1 VQIVTEHEEL
11 MSSKTTPDA
20 DHDKFKAICVK
31 IREYMMEIT
40 ELKKLD
46 TPEVQQIFILKSL
59 FYNIIFFRPR
69 RKLDGKRWRCACS
82 LWR

>member
-1 VQIVTEHEEL
+1 VTEHEEA

-20 DHDKFKAICVK
+20 DHNKFKAICVK
-31 IREYMMEIT
+31 IKEYMMEIT

-46 TPEVQQIFILKSL
+46 TPEVQRLLFFKTPVFDNFI
-59 FYNIIFFRPR
+59 FRPR
-69 RKLDGKRWRCACS
+69 RKLGAKRWRCACS